1 MELDEKVLKN
11 GEYAVFELRALY
23 QKYGYTQYKMSKFEE
38 YDLYVQNK
46 DFLVGDGVITFNDT
60 DGKLLA
66 LKPDV
71 TLSII
76 KKTKDE
82 ARVTQKVYYNENV
95 YRISKSTHTFK
106 EIMQTGLE
114 CIGDIDLYAMTEVVL
129 LAVKSLAAVSENY
142 ILDLS
147 HLGVVSALVNA
158 LPASEEQKKKV
169 IACIGEKNP
178 HGIKEICEACG
189 AEKFLA
195 EKLITLTYAY
205 GNPKDVYKQLRALD
219 AGREAEDAIS
229 ELETITDALESI
241 GLCDRVRIDFSVV
254 NDMNYYSGVVFRGFV
269 DGIPEGILSGGRYDK
284 LMRKMGR
291 RSGAIGFAVYL
302 DMLDRLDRREKRYD
316 ADMVLLYEENV
327 DTGELMRAID
337 LLTGSGKS
345 VVAEK
350 AIPRGIRYRQLIS
363 FRNGGLEILE
373 TND

>member
-76 KKTKDE
+76 KKSKDE
-82 ARVTQKVYYNENV
+82 PQITQKVYYNENV
-95 YRISKSTHTFK
+95 YRISGNTHTFK

-114 CIGDIDLYAMTEVVL
+114 CIGNIDLYAMTETVL

-147 HLGVVSALVNA
+147 HLGVVSALVSA
-158 LPASEEQKKKV
+158 LPATEEQKKA
-169 IACIGEKNP
+169 IITCIGEKNP
-178 HGIKEICEACG
+178 HGIKEICAACG
-189 AEKFLA
+189 AEDFLA

-205 GNPKDVYKQLRALD
+205 GAPRDVYKQLRALD
-219 AGREAEDAIS
+219 AGKEAENAIA
-229 ELETITDALESI
+229 ELETITNALESI

-284 LMRKMGR
+284 LMQKMGR
-291 RSGAIGFAVYL
+291 KSGAIGFAVYL
-302 DMLDRLDRREKRYD
+302 DMLDRLDRREKKYD
-316 ADMVLLYEENV
+316 VDMVLLYDESA
-327 DTGELMRAID
+327 DAGELARAIE

-345 VVAEK
+345 VSIQK
-350 AIPRGIRYRQLIS
+350 AIPAGLRYCELLS

-373 TND
+373 TNG

>member
-23 QKYGYTQYKMSKFEE
+23 QRYGYTQYKMSKFEE

-76 KKTKDE
+76 KKSKDE
-82 ARVTQKVYYNENV
+82 GGITQKVYYNEIV
-95 YRISKSTHTFK
+95 YRISKNTHTFK

-114 CIGDIDLYAMTEVVL
+114 CIGDIDLYSMTEVVL
-129 LAVKSLAAVSENY
+129 LAVRSLAAGSENY

-147 HLGVVSALVNA
+147 HLGIVSALVNE
-158 LPASEEQKKKV
+158 LPASADEKKKV

-178 HGIKEICEACG
+178 HGIKELCAACG
-189 AEKFLA
+189 AEASLA

-205 GNPKDVYKQLRALD
+205 GKPSEVYQTLRTLSLGEEAVKAL
-219 AGREAEDAIS
+219 AE
-229 ELETITDALESI
+229 LKTITDTLSSI
-241 GLCDRVRIDFSVV
+241 GFGDRVNIDFSVV

-284 LMRKMGR
+284 LMQKMG
-291 RSGAIGFAVYL
+291 
-302 DMLDRLDRREKRYD
+302 
-316 ADMVLLYEENV
+316 
-327 DTGELMRAID
+327 
-337 LLTGSGKS
+337 
-345 VVAEK
+345 
-350 AIPRGIRYRQLIS
+350 
-363 FRNGGLEILE
+363 
-373 TND
+373 

>member
-1 MELDEKVLKN
+1 MEFDEKVLKN

-23 QKYGYTQYKMSKFEE
+23 QRYGYTQYKMSKFEE

-76 KKTKDE
+76 KKSKDE
-82 ARVTQKVYYNENV
+82 GGITQKVYYNENV
-95 YRISKSTHTFK
+95 YRISKNTHTFK

-114 CIGDIDLYAMTEVVL
+114 CIGDIDLYSMTEVVL
-129 LAVKSLAAVSENY
+129 LAVRSLAAVSENY

-147 HLGVVSALVNA
+147 HLGVVSALVNE
-158 LPASEEQKKKV
+158 LPASADEKKKV

-178 HGIKEICEACG
+178 HGIKELCAACG
-189 AEKFLA
+189 AEASLA

-205 GNPKDVYKQLRALD
+205 GKPSEVYQTLRTLSL
-219 AGREAEDAIS
+219 GEEAEKALA
-229 ELETITDALESI
+229 ELKTITDTLSSI
-241 GLCDRVRIDFSVV
+241 GFGDRVNIDFSVV

-284 LMRKMGR
+284 LMQKMGS

-302 DMLDRLDRREKRYD
+302 DMLDRLDRREKKYD
-316 ADMVLLYEENV
+316 ADMVLLYEENA
-327 DTGELMRAID
+327 DAGEIMRAIE
-337 LLTGSGKS
+337 LLTGSG
-345 VVAEK
+345 
-350 AIPRGIRYRQLIS
+350 
-363 FRNGGLEILE
+363 
-373 TND
+373 